1 MSYGKERSLFEIQ
14 KDIESIK
21 GNNPEKTIEVSQSV
35 FKRLDII
42 AESIFLPDYMLDESE
57 AHFKAFQ
64 FFTEYWGGLGADF
77 IIRLCDVFCQPQY
90 TELHKDITYLFLIKY
105 IDDRPCFIRDSSIWK
120 SLRIFHAKRMLFVAN
135 WFVREHVRSTD
146 RDFKNGVSASHL
158 EMKLEVMECLYK
170 KRVSKAKQGVGIHGR
185 ELICPYDLGW
195 LIQTQ
200 KNEGF
205 VKFGIETGLSFME
218 NELKPF
224 LDEVKDWHDMIES
237 PAYGSNGVCIEKY
250 DILYKEYFIQKCLK
264 IVREWDW
271 SRFEDC
277 PDLNF
282 GMSDRPDNPYPSRSK
297 LRDPDSM
304 LPL

>member
-1 MSYGKERSLFEIQ
+1 MSCGKERRIFEIQ

-21 GNNPEKTIEVSQSV
+21 GNNPEKTIEVSQAV
-35 FKRLDII
+35 LKRLDII

-64 FFTEYWGGLGADF
+64 FFTEYWGGLGVDF

-105 IDDRPCFIRDSSIWK
+105 IDDSPCFMRDNSIWK

-146 RDFKNGVSASHL
+146 RDFKDGVSASHL
-158 EMKLEVMECLYK
+158 ELKLKSKEQLYK
-170 KRVSKAKQGVGIHGR
+170 ARVGKIKQRVGIHGR
-185 ELICPYDLGW
+185 ELICPYDLNW
-195 LIQTQ
+195 LIQIQ

-205 VKFGIETGLSFME
+205 VKYCIDAGLSLME

-237 PAYGSNGVCIEKY
+237 PAYGINGVCITKY
-250 DILYKEYFIQKCLK
+250 DILYKEYFIQKCLE
-264 IVREWDW
+264 IARGWDW

-277 PDLNF
+277 SDLKF
-282 GMSDRPDNPYPSRSK
+282 GMSDMPNNRYPSN
-297 LRDPDSM
+297 LNIWLD
-304 LPL
+304 

>member
-1 MSYGKERSLFEIQ
+1 MSCGKERSLFEIQ
-14 KDIESIK
+14 KDIENIK
-21 GNNPEKTIEVSQSV
+21 GNSPETTLEVSQLV
-35 FKRLDII
+35 LKRLDII
-42 AESIFLPDYMLDESE
+42 AESIFLPDSMVDESE

-64 FFTEYWGGLGADF
+64 FFTEYWGGLGVDF

-105 IDDRPCFIRDSSIWK
+105 IDDSPCFMRDNSIWK

-135 WFVREHVRSTD
+135 WFVREHIRSTD
-146 RDFKNGVSASHL
+146 RDFKDGVSASHL
-158 EMKLEVMECLYK
+158 ELKLKSEEQLYK
-170 KRVSKAKQGVGIHGR
+170 ARVGKIKQKVGRHGG
-185 ELICPYDLGW
+185 ELRCPYDLGW

-200 KNEGF
+200 KNEGL
-205 VKFGIETGLSFME
+205 VKYCIDAGLSLME

-237 PAYGSNGVCIEKY
+237 PAYGSNGVCITTY
-250 DILYKEYFIQKCLK
+250 DILYREYFIQKCLE
-264 IVREWDW
+264 IARGWDW

-282 GMSDRPDNPYPSRSK
+282 GMSDRRDNPYPSRPN
-297 LRDPDSM
+297 LEW
-304 LPL
+304 LE

>member
-1 MSYGKERSLFEIQ
+1 MSCGKERRIFEIQ

-21 GNNPEKTIEVSQSV
+21 GNNPEKTIEVSQAV
-35 FKRLDII
+35 LKRLDII

-64 FFTEYWGGLGADF
+64 FFTEYWGGLGVDF

-105 IDDRPCFIRDSSIWK
+105 IDDSPCFMRDNSIWK

-146 RDFKNGVSASHL
+146 RDFKDGVSASHL
-158 EMKLEVMECLYK
+158 ELKLKSKEQLYK
-170 KRVSKAKQGVGIHGR
+170 ARVGKIKQRVGIHGR
-185 ELICPYDLGW
+185 ELICPYDLNW
-195 LIQTQ
+195 LIQIQ

-205 VKFGIETGLSFME
+205 VKYCIDAGLSLME

-237 PAYGSNGVCIEKY
+237 PAYGINGVCITKY
-250 DILYKEYFIQKCLK
+250 DILYKEYFIQKCLE
-264 IVREWDW
+264 IVRGWDW

-277 PDLNF
+277 PDLKF
-282 GMSDRPDNPYPSRSK
+282 GMSDMPNNRYPSN
-297 LRDPDSM
+297 LNIWLD
-304 LPL
+304 